1 MPLAQNEA
9 ESESEVSS
17 ESDDDLLAQNL
28 AEDKKAKK
36 KAAKKKAA
44 KKDAKKAASTTSED
58 ESDSDSSEEEEED
71 SGKAFAG
78 SKVVEGENGTDWGD
92 LYGCFGKTTKRI
104 GNSDVT
110 SAQLPCGRSVATPC
124 CAQPIDKFK
133 KAFDYLNRDPENSNP
148 TWTEHLKPTDMPE
161 KEPIVVC
168 GNHSGYYATPE
179 DLVNDLPQVECEDE
193 LDEEAM
199 DAAW

>member
-1 MPLAQNEA
+1 M
-9 ESESEVSS
+9 
-17 ESDDDLLAQNL
+17 
-28 AEDKKAKK
+28 
-36 KAAKKKAA
+36 
-44 KKDAKKAASTTSED
+44 
-58 ESDSDSSEEEEED
+58 
-71 SGKAFAG
+71 G
-78 SKVVEGENGTDWGD
+78 
-92 LYGCFGKTTKRI
+92 
-104 GNSDVT
+104 
-110 SAQLPCGRSVATPC
+110 
-124 CAQPIDKFK
+124 PIDKFK

-199 DAAW
+199 DALVSPLTKQKCLNLLSKIEKLASNRLSDR